1 MYNQAYIIKIKIF
14 FNFIFLSLK
23 IIKIF
28 KYLIFI
34 INKID
39 KTKVIFNFNGIDI
52 EIQCSTEDKV
62 KDICQKFTEKIKK
75 DINLLA
81 FIHGGNNVNYQLS
94 FKEQANSID
103 KERKGMG
110 ILVFNDEL
118 DSFSCPKCG
127 EKIKLDTEKI
137 DEIISSINNIK
148 DYLNEAK
155 LLLDNIINN
164 SQIDSILMQL
174 KSVNSIITSS
184 DEQLQKK
191 Q

>member
-1 MYNQAYIIKIKIF
+1 M
-14 FNFIFLSLK
+14 
-23 IIKIF
+23 
-28 KYLIFI
+28 
-34 INKID
+34 
-39 KTKVIFNFNGIDI
+39 IFNFNGIDI
-52 EIQCSTEDKV
+52 EIQCSTEDKL
-62 KDICQKFTEKIKK
+62 KDICQKFKEKIKK

-81 FIHGGNNVNYQLS
+81 FIYGGNNVNYQLS

-103 KERKGMG
+103 KERKEMG

-118 DSFSCPKCG
+118 DSISCPKCG
-127 EKIKLDTEKI
+127 EKIKLDKEKI